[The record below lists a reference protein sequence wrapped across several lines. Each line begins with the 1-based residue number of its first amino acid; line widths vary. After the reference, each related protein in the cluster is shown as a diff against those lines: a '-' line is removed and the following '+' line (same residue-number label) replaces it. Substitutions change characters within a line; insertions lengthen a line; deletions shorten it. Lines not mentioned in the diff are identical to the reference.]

1 MVDLIKLDY
10 HLEDLDQAL
19 TMTSTL
25 LNSMV
30 EERNTEVTEIGDKI
44 KSIEEGTETAD
55 AIELATFENRLV
67 EIKYELIAIEKL
79 LQKVEKRHN
88 NLWME
93 FDFTYM
99 NFSTRAYSALRRAG
113 YNTLGELLALT
124 PKKLMSIKNLGK
136 SSYND
141 IATKLKE
148 YGFNLKD
155 ENTTPTGGH

>member
-19 TMTSTL
+19 TMMSTL

-44 KSIEEGTETAD
+44 KSIAEGTETAD

-99 NFSTRAYSALRRAG
+99 NFSIRAYNALRRAG

-136 SSYND
+136 
-141 IATKLKE
+141 LVRCQ
-148 YGFNLKD
+148 
-155 ENTTPTGGH
+155 

>member
-44 KSIEEGTETAD
+44 KSIAEGTETAD

-99 NFSTRAYSALRRAG
+99 NFSIRAYNALRRAG

-136 SSYND
+136 
-141 IATKLKE
+141 LVRCQ
-148 YGFNLKD
+148 
-155 ENTTPTGGH
+155 

>member
-44 KSIEEGTETAD
+44 KSIAEGTETAD

-99 NFSTRAYSALRRAG
+99 NFSIRAYNALRRAG

-124 PKKLMSIKNLGK
+124 PKKMMSIKNLGK

-148 YGFNLKD
+148 YGFHLKD

>member
-1 MVDLIKLDY
+1 MVYLIKLDY

-44 KSIEEGTETAD
+44 KSIAEGTETAD

-99 NFSTRAYSALRRAG
+99 DFSTRAYSALRRAG
-113 YNTLGELLALT
+113 YNTLG
-124 PKKLMSIKNLGK
+124 
-136 SSYND
+136 
-141 IATKLKE
+141 
-148 YGFNLKD
+148 
-155 ENTTPTGGH
+155 

>member
-1 MVDLIKLDY
+1 MTMVDLIKLDY

-44 KSIEEGTETAD
+44 KSIAEGTETAD

-88 NLWME
+88 NL
-93 FDFTYM
+93 
-99 NFSTRAYSALRRAG
+99 
-113 YNTLGELLALT
+113 
-124 PKKLMSIKNLGK
+124 IK
-136 SSYND
+136 
-141 IATKLKE
+141 
-148 YGFNLKD
+148 
-155 ENTTPTGGH
+155 HQ

>member
-44 KSIEEGTETAD
+44 KSIAEGTETAD

-67 EIKYELIAIEKL
+67 EIKYELIAVDIL
-79 LQKVEKRHN
+79 SQK
-88 NLWME
+88 
-93 FDFTYM
+93 
-99 NFSTRAYSALRRAG
+99 
-113 YNTLGELLALT
+113 
-124 PKKLMSIKNLGK
+124 I
-136 SSYND
+136 
-141 IATKLKE
+141 
-148 YGFNLKD
+148 
-155 ENTTPTGGH
+155 ENT

>member
-10 HLEDLDQAL
+10 HLKDLEKTL
-19 TMTSTL
+19 TMMSTL

-44 KSIEEGTETAD
+44 KSIAEGTETAD

-99 NFSTRAYSALRRAG
+99 NFSIRAYNALRRAG

-124 PKKLMSIKNLGK
+124 PKKMMSIKNLGK

-148 YGFNLKD
+148 YGFHLKD
-155 ENTTPTGGH
+155 ENTTPTGGY

>member
-44 KSIEEGTETAD
+44 KSIAEGTETAD

-88 NLWME
+88 NL
-93 FDFTYM
+93 
-99 NFSTRAYSALRRAG
+99 
-113 YNTLGELLALT
+113 
-124 PKKLMSIKNLGK
+124 IK
-136 SSYND
+136 
-141 IATKLKE
+141 
-148 YGFNLKD
+148 
-155 ENTTPTGGH
+155 HQ

>member
-44 KSIEEGTETAD
+44 KSIAEGTETAD

-99 NFSTRAYSALRRAG
+99 NFSIRAYNALRRAG

-148 YGFNLKD
+148 YGFHLKD
-155 ENTTPTGGH
+155 ENTTPTRGH